1 MISGDLAVGGTYREH
16 AVQGVCG
23 DARGALFSWR
33 LFFIL
38 FLMFSRGR
46 RTSGFGE
53 ETRAVEVIRVT
64 AGGVFWCKST
74 PTRTRHV
81 HATRARY
88 TSVLVSCFFL
98 PSILCEYFLAV
109 LFFLF

>member
-1 MISGDLAVGGTYREH
+1 MTWLSGEFIANTRYRGVAMREAHCLAGG
-16 AVQGVCG
+16 V
-23 DARGALFSWR
+23 F
-33 LFFIL
+33 L

-46 RTSGFGE
+46 RTCGFGE

-98 PSILCEYFLAV
+98 PSILCEYFLA
-109 LFFLF
+109 FFLSILILLM